1 MRNVSSD
8 SVSSQ
13 IVSTSEASERI
24 NNVSQLSK
32 TSLNC
37 CPKCNSVSI
46 KQQISTGEYVCNHC
60 KIIFSTPGTTK
71 LRTRKCCPSCK
82 SVSIERRRSRKEYHC
97 TRCDFNFHTPTL
109 KLIPAEGV
117 FTGRKLSTHPRRA
130 TSKKAGAV

>member
-1 MRNVSSD
+1 MRNTSSD
-8 SVSSQ
+8 SESSQ

-60 KIIFSTPGTTK
+60 KTLFSTPGTTK
-71 LRTRKCCPSCK
+71 LRTRKCCPSCM
-82 SVSIERRRSRKEYHC
+82 SVSIEHRRSRKEYHC

-109 KLIPAEGV
+109 KLVPSDGIL
-117 FTGRKLSTHPRRA
+117 TGRKLPTYTRRA
-130 TSKKAGAV
+130 ASKTTGAV

>member
-1 MRNVSSD
+1 MKNTSTN

-13 IVSTSEASERI
+13 IISTSETSECT

-46 KQQISTGEYVCNHC
+46 KQQISTGKYLCNHC
-60 KIIFSTPGTTK
+60 KTNFTTPGITK

-82 SVSIERRRSRKEYHC
+82 SVSIERRRSQKEYHC

-109 KLIPAEGV
+109 KLAPSEGV
-117 FTGRKLSTHPRRA
+117 LTGRKLSTYPHRA
-130 TSKKAGAV
+130 ASKTGAV